1 MRIKWS
7 SEAAMEIAG
16 QLERAEWAIEDSRG
30 LIAMVRTALDE
41 ANPDGENQALRKAS
55 ERFERDVVSMK
66 KLMDLLNDTLAGV
79 KRADQIM
86 NEAERENASRA
97 DGMEEGSRY
106 SQQMGMASAGR
117 IDWSRIHSAPMP
129 YLRISRAPLPE
140 WLDNMTADPQ
150 IFTFIK

>member
-7 SEAAMEIAG
+7 SETALEIAG

-30 LIAMVRTALDE
+30 LIAMIRTALNE

-66 KLMDLLNDTLAGV
+66 KFTDLLNDTLAGV

-86 NEAERENASRA
+86 TEAERENASRA
-97 DGMEEGSRY
+97 DGMEEGTTY
-106 SQQMGMASAGR
+106 QQQAGSASFGK

-129 YLRISRAPLPE
+129 YLRINRVPLPE
-140 WLDNMTADPQ
+140 WLDDMTADPQ
-150 IFTFIK
+150 IFTFVK